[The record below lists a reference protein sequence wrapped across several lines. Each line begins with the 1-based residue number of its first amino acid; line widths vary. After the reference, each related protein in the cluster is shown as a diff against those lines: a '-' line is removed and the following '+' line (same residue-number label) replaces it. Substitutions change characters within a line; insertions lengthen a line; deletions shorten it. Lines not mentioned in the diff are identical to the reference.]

1 MKTAFLFPGQGS
13 QQPGML
19 NQLPVN
25 DPDVAMIFSEAEN
38 LLHQEISEID
48 NSVSLSSTI
57 NVQLS
62 LLIAGV
68 ISARR
73 LSARGVVADF
83 VAGHSVGA
91 FAAAVFSQVISFEQA
106 INLVHNRA
114 RLMEL
119 AFPAGYGMAAL
130 VGFSLNR
137 LKPFLDDHNNMY
149 STVYISNINAADQ
162 LVVSGEIS
170 SIKLLIESLQR
181 AGIQKAKIL
190 DVKVPSHCPL
200 LNSVSDS
207 LNQQIG
213 AMEMKNPII
222 PFASNTSG
230 RLLKTGEAVGQDL
243 AQSLSATVKW
253 DDATTLLYEKGT
265 RIFIEMA
272 PSGVLAKIAASTFS
286 EAGILM
292 VDESRINQL
301 FLQWN
306 NYKQEKYI

>member
-119 AFPAGYGMAAL
+119 AFP
-130 VGFSLNR
+130 
-137 LKPFLDDHNNMY
+137 
-149 STVYISNINAADQ
+149 
-162 LVVSGEIS
+162 
-170 SIKLLIESLQR
+170 
-181 AGIQKAKIL
+181 
-190 DVKVPSHCPL
+190 
-200 LNSVSDS
+200 
-207 LNQQIG
+207 
-213 AMEMKNPII
+213 
-222 PFASNTSG
+222 
-230 RLLKTGEAVGQDL
+230 
-243 AQSLSATVKW
+243 
-253 DDATTLLYEKGT
+253 
-265 RIFIEMA
+265 
-272 PSGVLAKIAASTFS
+272 
-286 EAGILM
+286 
-292 VDESRINQL
+292 
-301 FLQWN
+301 
-306 NYKQEKYI
+306 